1 MTDLPTELDDESK
14 FVPLNSEDPNYGPPV
29 SSGQFYAIVIPII
42 VYLGPNT
49 GVI

>member
-29 SSGQFYAIVIPII
+29 SSGQFMPLLFPLLFI
-42 VYLGPNT
+42 
-49 GVI
+49 